1 MKFQYSERDHVKQKD
16 LGVGDAPAPT
26 LQELEILRKLREELA
41 WEVASLK
48 EQQELNEE
56 ALQHYCSRYKGLTE
70 TAKRYQDLKSDID
83 HKIGL
88 LQDMNGVSSK
98 RVDRFYKEAL

>member
-16 LGVGDAPAPT
+16 LGVVDTQAPA
-26 LQELEILRKLREELA
+26 LQELEILRKIREELA
-41 WEVASLK
+41 WEVASLQ

-56 ALQHYCSRYKGLTE
+56 ALKHYCSRYKGLTE

-83 HKIGL
+83 HKISL
-88 LQDMNGVSSK
+88 LQDMNGVSSR
-98 RVDRFYKEAL
+98 RVDRLYEEAL